1 MNHVKPWKVESNE
14 PFLMPKPFKI
24 DPPKF
29 KSFGTE
35 PRIRSVNSLEKM
47 GHGDV
52 PVEQKW
58 IYDHSYSWVIPVTSQ
73 LILGLE
79 CGVSPVSHIFVAQLR
94 PSRDSSRG

>member
-24 DPPKF
+24 DPKF

-35 PRIRSVNSLEKM
+35 RRIRSVNSLEKM

-58 IYDHSYSWVIPVTSQ
+58 IYDHSYSWVIPVISQ

-79 CGVSPVSHIFVAQLR
+79 CGVSPVSHIF
-94 PSRDSSRG
+94 